1 MLNIMNSEISPVF
14 IKLSTDLNRTG
25 CTCFYLRF
33 DRILNIYEVNEYGEL
48 KYYIETIDGQTIRL
62 TEDDYNTLKN
72 KIRVLG

>member
-14 IKLSTDLNRTG
+14 IKLSTDLNRVG
-25 CTCFYLRF
+25 CTRFYLRF
-33 DRILNIYEVNEYGEL
+33 DRILNIYEKVEWGENR
-48 KYYIETIDGQTIRL
+48 YYIETIDNQEIRL